1 MATHKKTKAKP
12 KHKARARAASGAK
25 PRAQSKAKHKAAA
38 KGRAKPP
45 ARPSAGSKAPAKAK
59 PAGRVAPARPP
70 KGGKE
75 AAKPALAVERPSPAG
90 GAAGAP
96 VPGRLPRPRSKKAS
110 RRTPFA
116 LRRGPDGQPLKPGDI
131 LLPGGPLSLEEV
143 QYLFRGVIATQ
154 RPAAEA
160 AYEEILAKRP
170 ATDPFANK
178 EELDRQWGALLNRF
192 TTGAVEAMPPN
203 RLQPKRTF
211 PGVIERAKQRRR
223 EIGSFLRGLDIGRTE
238 SSMMDSHGEASLQ
251 GLMEWAARLEKLADA
266 EEPPQADYGQFHRGL
281 DQLDHTTEALIVD
294 VEATLRRLGSRAR
307 N

>member
-1 MATHKKTKAKP
+1 MATHKRTKPKTKPKPKPKGKAASAPKARVASKAKP
-12 KHKARARAASGAK
+12 KATPRGGAK
-25 PRAQSKAKHKAAA
+25 TAKAGSRATGQ
-38 KGRAKPP
+38 KPP
-45 ARPSAGSKAPAKAK
+45 AR
-59 PAGRVAPARPP
+59 VAPRPL

-75 AAKPALAVERPSPAG
+75 AARPKAQAAAEKPA
-90 GAAGAP
+90 AAASGAP
-96 VPGRLPRPRSKKAS
+96 APARLGRARSKKSS

-160 AYEEILAKRP
+160 AYDEVLAKRP
-170 ATDPFANK
+170 ATDPFANRD
-178 EELDRQWGALLNRF
+178 ELDRQWGTLQTRF
-192 TTGAVEAMPPN
+192 TTGAVEALLPN
-203 RLQPKRTF
+203 RPQPKRTF

-294 VEATLRRLGSRAR
+294 VEATLRRLGARAR